1 MLYVLI
7 WALKRSE
14 IAVDFG
20 NRTGVA
26 AVGASELAKR
36 LVPSWN
42 EGMNLFYS
50 ICHLRDQFCDL
61 CR

>member
-1 MLYVLI
+1 MPYVLI
-7 WALKRSE
+7 LAVKRSE

-42 EGMNLFYS
+42 EGTNLLYS
-50 ICHLRDQFCDL
+50 ICHLRDQFCEL
-61 CR
+61 

>member
-1 MLYVLI
+1 MSSF
-7 WALKRSE
+7 WAVIRSE
-14 IAVDFG
+14 IAVHVG

-36 LVPSWN
+36 LVPAWS
-42 EGMNLFYS
+42 EGTNLFYLPSEGS
-50 ICHLRDQFCDL
+50 IFYL